1 MAGVKG
7 AEVQTQMNAKQER
20 ERLRTETL
28 HKRDSIPPNVRA
40 ELSRQIVDCAINW
53 VKTNRAHTVLIY
65 LSMRSEVETDG
76 LLDYLLTQN
85 KIALA
90 PVMDMKR
97 RTLTPYRIVDAEKD
111 LLLHSY
117 GMYQPNRETC
127 SPFPVDQIDL
137 IFVPGAA
144 FDPQGYRIG
153 YGAGFYDRFLP
164 RCPQAVWIGLAY
176 DVQIVADTLPQTW
189 DVSLHRIL
197 TESS

>member
-1 MAGVKG
+1 MRP
-7 AEVQTQMNAKQER
+7 QPER
-20 ERLRTETL
+20 EHLRTEAL

-40 ELSRQIVDCAINW
+40 ELSRQIVDHAINGIE
-53 VKTNRAHTVLIY
+53 KNRANAVLIY
-65 LSMRSEVETDG
+65 LSMRSEVETGG
-76 LLDYLLTQN
+76 LLDYLLAQN

-90 PVMDMKR
+90 PVMNMKR
-97 RTLTPYRIVDAEKD
+97 RTLTPYRIKAPKKD
-111 LLLHSY
+111 LLLHPY

-127 SPFPVDQIDL
+127 APFPVDQIDL

-176 DVQIVADTLPQTW
+176 EVQIVADTFPQTW
-189 DVSLHRIL
+189 DVPLHHIL
-197 TESS
+197 TECA

>member
-1 MAGVKG
+1 
-7 AEVQTQMNAKQER
+7 MNPKQER
-20 ERLRTETL
+20 ERLRTEAL
-28 HKRDSIPPNVRA
+28 HKRDSIPPNVRT
-40 ELSRQIVDCAINW
+40 ELSRQIVDHAINRI
-53 VKTNRAHTVLIY
+53 KMNRADTVLIY

-90 PVMDMKR
+90 PVMNMKR
-97 RTLTPYRIVDAEKD
+97 RTLTPYRVVDAKKD
-111 LLLHSY
+111 LLRHPY

-127 SPFPVDQIDL
+127 SPFPLDQIDL
-137 IFVPGAA
+137 IFVPVAA

-176 DVQIVADTLPQTW
+176 EVQMVADTFPQAW
-189 DVSLHRIL
+189 DVPLHHIL
-197 TESS
+197 TESA

>member
-1 MAGVKG
+1 MKREGI
-7 AEVQTQMNAKQER
+7 QTQMNAKQER
-20 ERLRTETL
+20 ERLRTEAL

-53 VKTNRAHTVLIY
+53 VNTNRANTVLTY

-90 PVMDMKR
+90 PVMDRKWC
-97 RTLTPYRIVDAEKD
+97 TLTPYRIIDAKKD
-111 LLLHSY
+111 LLLHPY

>member
-1 MAGVKG
+1 MKREGI
-7 AEVQTQMNAKQER
+7 QTQMNAKQER
-20 ERLRTETL
+20 ERLRTEAL
-28 HKRDSIPPNVRA
+28 HKRDSIPSNVRA
-40 ELSRQIVDCAINW
+40 ELSRQIVDCAISW
-53 VKTNRAHTVLIY
+53 VNTNRANTVLTY

-97 RTLTPYRIVDAEKD
+97 RTLTPYRIVDAQKD
-111 LLLHSY
+111 LLLHPY

-137 IFVPGAA
+137 IVVPGAA

-176 DVQIVADTLPQTW
+176 DVQIVADTLPQPW

>member
-7 AEVQTQMNAKQER
+7 EGIQTQMDAKQER
-20 ERLRTETL
+20 ERLRTEAL
-28 HKRDSIPPNVRA
+28 HKRDSIPPSVRA
-40 ELSRQIVDCAINW
+40 ELSRQIVDRAINW
-53 VKTNRAHTVLIY
+53 VNTNRANTVLIY

-90 PVMDMKR
+90 PVMDLKR
-97 RTLTPYRIVDAEKD
+97 RSLTPYRIVDAKKD
-111 LLLHSY
+111 LLLHPY

-176 DVQIVADTLPQTW
+176 NMQIVADTFPQTW
-189 DVSLHRIL
+189 DVALHRLL